1 MPIYDKGDY
10 IIKLAPPDGWSFEPS
25 EVALSVD
32 GETDM
37 CSQGQDVDFT
47 FQGFGVTGQVI
58 SLGST
63 EGPAGVTVTLTSTS
77 DRDRLKT
84 QVTTGPAG
92 RFTFSPVPAGDY
104 EVTASH
110 PVWKLARH
118 RTQVSVR
125 GDNGDVGTQ
134 LAVAGFDVS
143 GKVVSGSEPVSDVTF
158 VLHGRRTEAAP
169 LTGCDV
175 TPAPGYTA
183 RSGLPPALCRVVS
196 DAQGRFVFPVVP
208 SGENSWKKLCEKLN
222 AEFDSPG
229 LAVQYALEFHQRI
242 RRPGE
247 SLATFLYDLETLCA
261 RAYPEWEDATCRQR
275 LVKDRFLMGIGEK
288 SRKHILSFY
297 QPTWSTETVL
307 LEARKLEQIETSTG
321 GGASVGAVHGA
332 PRGEQ
337 SDAWSTGSQPQPS
350 ETSVLSAPS
359 DKIQMLEEQM
369 QACRVF
375 RPSRDYNRSSRSVNT
390 ECVLGNDF
398 LSLYGEV
405 ALDFVHMTM
414 RLTENSTAD
423 RRVTGGRSLGE
434 RAVVPGGPA
443 AVAAMESRDAGGPA
457 AAGAPATDGH
467 PVELTADVTIPAAS
481 EVLLAGR
488 VRADTACAPGQHITL
503 VEDSKFTRRYGNSL
517 CVSSSVD
524 VIRTDSAVQL
534 RLCNP
539 GRSAVKLYKSCT
551 VARCVGY
558 ADPPTVRASPLNDLS
573 REEREARERQLE
585 DMVRSKVAESDV
597 TDEQR
602 RALAAVL
609 LRRNGAFSVRGE
621 LRVVALGIIHTPDI
635 IPTSLACRYVVVP
648 FYAGART
655 RFDVRPTEVEVR
667 VAQDSAAIGEPFQ
680 VAGYTISGRVLTSV
694 AGGKK
699 VGLGG
704 ATVRLDARSVVTEKD
719 GSYTIEGANSGQF
732 RLSAEADSV
741 QFESRTV
748 TVSPS
753 APQLPDLVAA
763 AFQVCGRV
771 DLSNLPDGVSA
782 GPRSVEFK
790 VAGSETAYTAV
801 TAADG
806 AFCTFLRP
814 ATYRLRVVV
823 SEDERKRGLSF
834 GSAQQELAVSA
845 PVSGVTFSPFRARVS
860 GAVRCLESCA
870 GLQLTLSAEG
880 LPPRAATAAADGRFA
895 FDGVLPGQYE
905 VTVTKDEWC
914 WAASSVPVT
923 VSAADVTGLQLIQSG
938 YRLTLVTSH
947 STEILFRLASSAGS
961 TAPAADYATLT
972 AGSNTLCVPA
982 AGVYQVEPRGCHQFQ
997 EPALRADTTSTA
1009 PLELRAVTHRVS
1021 GSVSCRE
1028 ATKDVRVRLT
1038 VETEVTELETRA
1050 EDGGKVHRFSV
1061 QARPGQVMT
1070 FQPQSDTML
1079 FTPTYRQL
1087 TAGEDC
1093 ADEAVTFQARKGTFI
1108 SGRISPSL
1116 AGARITVSAA
1126 DMEPVTAITDDKGA
1140 YQIGPLVPDRRY
1152 EVDAEKEGYVLT
1164 KTDGKPGHFEARKLA
1179 ELRLRVTDE
1188 AGRPLPGVLLSVSG
1202 GKDYRRNSLTDKD
1215 GRQVFLSLSPG
1226 QYFIRPMM
1234 KEYEFT
1240 PASKMAEI
1248 AEGATLEVTVSA
1260 RRVAYSLVGRF
1271 TTLTGEVTDL
1281 PTPSCSGR
1289 RVAYSLLGRVT
1300 TLTGDPEPGVVVEA
1314 VAGPQCDHHQEEATS
1329 EPTGALRIRGLRPQC
1344 EYTVRMKTGAD
1355 TNTQFSRGIPDSQTV
1370 RVTDGDVSGF
1380 RLVAFR
1386 RLGEMDVTVRVV
1398 SAPQHL
1404 PSLRLVVSAAGS
1416 EAPLLSQ
1423 PVAGSPLVVLPA
1435 PLARDGRQYIARL
1448 ESSLSAAT
1456 HTVRSAEVAF
1466 TADAAAR
1473 HIELQFSAERRPV
1486 DAELGAGPVLGLP
1499 LTLLAV
1505 LLAVN
1510 QRKCLEIGKKL
1521 WAKYQA
1527 RAGAGA
1533 ARRESGGA
1541 AAGDGVGV
1549 IVRPVT
1555 VKVKARKV

>member
-1 MPIYDKGDY
+1 MTNAAMGSLRHIPLIFIILCCFTARCYSDGILGCGGFVRSSVDIEYSKVQVKLYTKQGSLKYQTDCAPNNGYYFMPIYDKGDY

-47 FQGFGVTGQVI
+47 FQGFGVTGQVV

-143 GKVVSGSEPVSDVTF
+143 GMVVSGSEPVSDVTF

-175 TPAPGYTA
+175 TPAAGYTA

-208 SGENSWKKLCEKLN
+208 SGE
-222 AEFDSPG
+222 
-229 LAVQYALEFHQRI
+229 
-242 RRPGE
+242 
-247 SLATFLYDLETLCA
+247 
-261 RAYPEWEDATCRQR
+261 
-275 LVKDRFLMGIGEK
+275 
-288 SRKHILSFY
+288 
-297 QPTWSTETVL
+297 
-307 LEARKLEQIETSTG
+307 
-321 GGASVGAVHGA
+321 
-332 PRGEQ
+332 
-337 SDAWSTGSQPQPS
+337 
-350 ETSVLSAPS
+350 
-359 DKIQMLEEQM
+359 
-369 QACRVF
+369 
-375 RPSRDYNRSSRSVNT
+375 
-390 ECVLGNDF
+390 
-398 LSLYGEV
+398 
-405 ALDFVHMTM
+405 
-414 RLTENSTAD
+414 
-423 RRVTGGRSLGE
+423 
-434 RAVVPGGPA
+434 
-443 AVAAMESRDAGGPA
+443 
-457 AAGAPATDGH
+457 
-467 PVELTADVTIPAAS
+467 
-481 EVLLAGR
+481 
-488 VRADTACAPGQHITL
+488 
-503 VEDSKFTRRYGNSL
+503 
-517 CVSSSVD
+517 
-524 VIRTDSAVQL
+524 
-534 RLCNP
+534 
-539 GRSAVKLYKSCT
+539 
-551 VARCVGY
+551 
-558 ADPPTVRASPLNDLS
+558 
-573 REEREARERQLE
+573 
-585 DMVRSKVAESDV
+585 
-597 TDEQR
+597 
-602 RALAAVL
+602 
-609 LRRNGAFSVRGE
+609 
-621 LRVVALGIIHTPDI
+621 
-635 IPTSLACRYVVVP
+635 YVVVP

-763 AFQVCGRV
+763 AFQVCGKV

-801 TAADG
+801 TGADG

-860 GAVRCLESCA
+860 GTVRCLESCA

-947 STEILFRLASSAGS
+947 STEILFRLASAGS

-997 EPALRADTTSTA
+997 EPALRADTTSTT

-1028 ATKDVRVRLT
+1028 PTKDVRVRLT

-1093 ADEAVTFQARKGTFI
+1093 AEEAVTFQARKGTFI

-1126 DMEPVTAITDDKGA
+1126 DMEPVTAITDDKGF
-1140 YQIGPLVPDRRY
+1140 YQIGPLVPDRQY

-1164 KTDGKPGHFEARKLA
+1164 KTDGKAGHFEARKLA

-1202 GKDYRRNSLTDKD
+1202 GKDYRRNSLTDED

-1248 AEGATLEVTVSA
+1248 AEGATLEVTVSG
-1260 RRVAYSLVGRF
+1260 RRVAYSLV
-1271 TTLTGEVTDL
+1271 
-1281 PTPSCSGR
+1281 
-1289 RVAYSLLGRVT
+1289 GRVT

-1344 EYTVRMKTGAD
+1344 EYTVRMKTGTD

-1370 RVTDGDVSGF
+1370 RVADGDVSGF

-1404 PSLRLVVSAAGS
+1404 SSLRLVVSAAGS
-1416 EAPLLSQ
+1416 EAPLISQ

-1435 PLARDGRQYIARL
+1435 PLARDGRQYVARL

-1510 QRKCLEIGKKL
+1510 QRKCLEMGKKL

-1541 AAGDGVGV
+1541 AAGDGIGV